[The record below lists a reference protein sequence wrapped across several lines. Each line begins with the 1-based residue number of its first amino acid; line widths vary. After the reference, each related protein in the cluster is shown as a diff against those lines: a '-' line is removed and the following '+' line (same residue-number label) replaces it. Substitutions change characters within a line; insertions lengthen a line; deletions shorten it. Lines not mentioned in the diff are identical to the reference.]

1 MKSVALGLVGCG
13 TIGKVHLKY
22 AVESPLIN
30 VLAVADVRQEAARL
44 VATSFG
50 IPRIYTDAE
59 ELFADPT
66 IEAVVL
72 ALPTASRTKLALSA
86 FAHGKHVLTE
96 KPVAM
101 SADEVRQM
109 IKARGNLV
117 AGCCSSRYRFTQTA
131 NIATK
136 FLASRALGKIRT
148 VHCRVIGAAG
158 PLPQHSPPPWRLSKK
173 LNGGGILVNWGCYD
187 LDFLLG
193 IMSWCLIP
201 KLVLA
206 QTWRLASHLGDRAAA
221 GSDAETH
228 FIAIIRCDGNSAITL
243 ERGEFVTAQ
252 SEAAWQIIG
261 TKGSL
266 CLQMSGIENNT
277 LTHDDTTTERGI
289 ISKIIWRGNE
299 NIQDIGGGPIH
310 DFAAAILED
319 RQPKTNLEQS
329 LIIQKIT
336 DAIYTSAERGMT
348 VEID

>member
-1 MKSVALGLVGCG
+1 MVGCG
-13 TIGKVHLKY
+13 ATGKVHLRY

-30 VLAVADVRQEAARL
+30 VLAVADIRQEAARL
-44 VATSFG
+44 VANSFG
-50 IPRIYTDAE
+50 IPRMYTDAE
-59 ELFADPT
+59 KLFADPT

-72 ALPTASRTKLALSA
+72 GLPAASRTKLALSA

-101 SADEVRQM
+101 STDEVRQM

-136 FLASRALGKIRT
+136 FIASGALGKIRT
-148 VHCRVIGAAG
+148 VHCRVIQAAG
-158 PLPQHSPPPWRLSKK
+158 PPPQKPPPPWRLSKK

-193 IMSWCLIP
+193 ITGWCLIP

-206 QTWRLASHLGDRAAA
+206 QSWRLASHLGDRAAP
-221 GSDAETH
+221 GSDAESH
-228 FIAIIRCDGNSAITL
+228 FTAIIRCDDNSAITL
-243 ERGEFVTAQ
+243 ERGESVGAQ
-252 SEAAWQIIG
+252 SEAAWQVIG

-266 CLQMSGIENNT
+266 RLQMSEIENNT
-277 LTHDDTTTERGI
+277 LTHDDTTTEGGI

-299 NIQDIGGGPIH
+299 NIHDIGGGPIH
-310 DFAAAILED
+310 NFAAAILEN

-336 DAIYTSAERGMT
+336 DAIYTSAKRGMT
-348 VEID
+348 VKI